1 MKIECTIE
9 NYFKT
14 YNEAKGVVL
23 SKKKILKSKSPKC
36 LNYLTRNIIVILLI
50 IVLAVLIP
58 FTTNICLISLIYIL
72 ILLEVITIS
81 LAITNYV
88 TLYLYRKKRNFKS
101 IITLNKEGLTDTSFQ
116 GIKMIFSWDKIKGI
130 VIKKYSIT
138 ILTDTSCFFYLDIRN
153 KKDIE
158 KALDKYASKDLIIK

>member
-138 ILTDTSCFFYLDIRN
+138 ILTDTTCFFYLDIRN
-153 KKDIE
+153 KKEIE
-158 KALDKYASKDLIIK
+158 KALDKYASKALIIK

>member
-23 SKKKILKSKSPKC
+23 SKKKILKSKSPKY

-153 KKDIE
+153 KKEIE
-158 KALDKYASKDLIIK
+158 KALDKYASKALIIK

>member
-36 LNYLTRNIIVILLI
+36 LNYLTRYIIVILLI

-153 KKDIE
+153 KKEIE
-158 KALDKYASKDLIIK
+158 KALDKYASKALIIK

>member
-101 IITLNKEGLTDTSFQ
+101 IITLHKEGLTDTSFQ

>member
-88 TLYLYRKKRNFKS
+88 TL
-101 IITLNKEGLTDTSFQ
+101 
-116 GIKMIFSWDKIKGI
+116 IFVS
-130 VIKKYSIT
+130 
-138 ILTDTSCFFYLDIRN
+138 
-153 KKDIE
+153 
-158 KALDKYASKDLIIK
+158 